1 MHAKDALGRY
11 GEDLAAQYL
20 EDLGLVILDR
30 NWRCSAGEL
39 DVIARDGDSLVV
51 CEVKTRR
58 SERYG
63 APVEAVSPRKMRRLR
78 ILALRWLDRK
88 TISYQDVCG
97 KGVHQIPFAQ
107 VDGQDELALAFGQD
121 AFVVARRQ
129 ADAPLGVHGQFV
141 VAAKHRLASPSQGW
155 FQTEN
160 HHKRTLFP
168 TYRANIGSAPW
179 TVKTRTSRL

>member
-39 DVIARDGDSLVV
+39 DVIAREGDRLVV

-78 ILALRWLDRK
+78 ILAVRWLEEHEVHAPEIRF
-88 TISYQDVCG
+88 DVIG
-97 KGVHQIPFAQ
+97 ILQPSAGRPVLTHIR
-107 VDGQDELALAFGQD
+107 GAL
-121 AFVVARRQ
+121 
-129 ADAPLGVHGQFV
+129 
-141 VAAKHRLASPSQGW
+141 
-155 FQTEN
+155 
-160 HHKRTLFP
+160 
-168 TYRANIGSAPW
+168 
-179 TVKTRTSRL
+179 